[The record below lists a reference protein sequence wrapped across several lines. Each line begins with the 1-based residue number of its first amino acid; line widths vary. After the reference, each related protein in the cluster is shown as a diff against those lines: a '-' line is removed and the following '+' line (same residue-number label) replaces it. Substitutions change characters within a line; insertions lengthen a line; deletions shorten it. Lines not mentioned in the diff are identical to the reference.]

1 MNNKKFH
8 LAGEAALLIVL
19 LINSLGVDFMSKSG
33 FGISTIS
40 SVPLI
45 FNIAFPVF
53 SFGTWNY
60 IFQTLLVLTL
70 MILKRSFCPG
80 YLFSFVF
87 GLGFGK
93 MIDVHNAWL
102 QMLPSTPPLNILYF
116 VAGFLLVCFGIC
128 LANNCMLPII
138 PTDIFPRDL
147 SEILKKNYK
156 KIKTTSDLC
165 CLTTTVVL
173 SLVILHRFYGIGVGT
188 VFCAFLTGKSVSL
201 IQKFIGRHVE
211 FYRLT
216 GNGHMTRV
224 EISKEHKWAGNP
236 AHSYLLFSRHAL

>member
-1 MNNKKFH
+1 MTTKKFH
-8 LAGEAALLIVL
+8 LSGEVALLIVL
-19 LINSLGVDFMSKSG
+19 LINSLGVDLMSKSG

-45 FNIAFPVF
+45 FSTAFPIF

-60 IFQTLLVLTL
+60 LFQTLLVITL
-70 MILKRSFCPG
+70 MVLKRSFCPG
-80 YLFSFVF
+80 YLFSFVV
-87 GLGFGK
+87 GIGFGK

-102 QMLPSTPPLNILYF
+102 LALPNTLPLNIVYF
-116 VAGFLLVCFGIC
+116 FAGFVLMCIGIC

-156 KIKTTSDLC
+156 TVKTSFDLC
-165 CLTTTVVL
+165 CLSTTVIL
-173 SLVILHRFYGIGVGT
+173 SLSILHRFYGIGIGT
-188 VFCAFLTGKSVSL
+188 IFCAFLTGKSVS
-201 IQKFIGRHVE
+201 IVQHFISQHVE

-216 GNGHMTRV
+216 G
-224 EISKEHKWAGNP
+224 KEHLMPQK
-236 AHSYLLFSRHAL
+236 SVRHA

>member
-1 MNNKKFH
+1 MNKKKFR

-19 LINSLGVDFMSKSG
+19 LINSLGVDLMSKSG

-40 SVPLI
+40 SVPLV

-60 IFQTLLVLTL
+60 IFQTLLVITL

-80 YLFSFVF
+80 YLFSFVV

-93 MIDVHNAWL
+93 MIDVHNTWIQA
-102 QMLPSTPPLNILYF
+102 LPNSLPLHTVYF
-116 VAGFLLVCFGIC
+116 IAGFLLMCFGIC

-147 SEILKKNYK
+147 SEIVKKNYK
-156 KIKTTSDLC
+156 IIKTTFDLC

-173 SLVILHRFYGIGVGT
+173 SLAILHGFYGIGIGT
-188 VFCAFLTGKSVSL
+188 VFCAFLTGKTVSV
-201 IQKFIGRHVE
+201 IQKFIGSHVE
-211 FYRLT
+211 FYRAT
-216 GNGHMTRV
+216 GKKKIAV
-224 EISKEHKWAGNP
+224 GNNV
-236 AHSYLLFSRHAL
+236 RHA